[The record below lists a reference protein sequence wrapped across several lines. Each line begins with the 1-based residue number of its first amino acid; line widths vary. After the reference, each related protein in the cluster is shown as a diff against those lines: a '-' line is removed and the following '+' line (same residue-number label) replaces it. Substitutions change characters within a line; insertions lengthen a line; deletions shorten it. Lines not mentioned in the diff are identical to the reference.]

1 MTCEPRRPAN
11 ARTPQ
16 VGRWG
21 NLIAQPW
28 RNGRGITRELAR
40 GADTGREPAWRVSIA
55 EITSDGE
62 FSSFEG
68 FERVLTVVDG
78 TRLVLEV
85 DGVPNVLGKAD
96 PFRFDGAAATRAM
109 LPDGP
114 VQVLNLFT
122 ERATCCGEV
131 SVGAVASGALQ
142 VARDEALVLVNVG
155 AVPVEVSTTE
165 GPILLDH
172 LDWLVLRAGCTV
184 GLPGVGTLASVR
196 IGRSGPPSD
205 SSTCDQ

>member
-1 MTCEPRRPAN
+1 MTREPRLPAD
-11 ARTPQ
+11 ARAPE
-16 VGRWG
+16 VGRWRD
-21 NLIAQPW
+21 LTAEPW
-28 RNGRGITRELAR
+28 RNGGGITRELAR

-85 DGVPNVLGKAD
+85 DGVPNVLGKAK
-96 PFRFDGAAATRAM
+96 PFRFDGAAATSAM

-122 ERATCCGEV
+122 ERAPCTGEV
-131 SVGAVASGALQ
+131 SVQAVTSGALL
-142 VARDEALVLVNVG
+142 VARDEALVLMNVR
-155 AVPVEVSTTE
+155 ALPVEVSTTE
-165 GPILLDH
+165 GPIRLDH
-172 LDWLVLRAGCTV
+172 LDWLVLRAECTV
-184 GLPGVGTLASVR
+184 GLAGVGTLASAR
-196 IGRSGPPSD
+196 IGSARTS
-205 SSTCDQ
+205 

>member
-1 MTCEPRRPAN
+1 MTGEPRRPAD
-11 ARTPQ
+11 ARAPE
-16 VGRWG
+16 VGRWRDVD
-21 NLIAQPW
+21 AQPW

-40 GADTGREPAWRVSIA
+40 GADTGPEPAWRVSIA

-85 DGVPNVLGKAD
+85 DGVPSILGRAK
-96 PFRFDGAAATRAM
+96 PFRFDGVAATRAM

-122 ERATCCGEV
+122 ERATCTGEV
-131 SVGAVASGALQ
+131 SFEAVAPGALQ

-165 GPILLDH
+165 GPIRLDH
-172 LDWLVLRAGCTV
+172 LDWLVLRAECTV
-184 GLPGVGTLASVR
+184 GLPGIGTLASVR
-196 IGRSGPPSD
+196 IGGSRIS
-205 SSTCDQ
+205 